1 MVVQTCEPDESARL
15 GRRELAEIGF
25 GEKIEDNKV
34 FFHRDCLLHMMS
46 RIIMDGKD
54 GTMQITGGSNRRG
67 TRKYY
72 KSLLLMNSKINR
84 IAGNARRTLLKDH
97 FIRDYPLS
105 YAPQATST
113 DRL

>member
-1 MVVQTCEPDESARL
+1 
-15 GRRELAEIGF
+15 
-25 GEKIEDNKV
+25 
-34 FFHRDCLLHMMS
+34 MMS
-46 RIIMDGKD
+46 RIIMDVKD
-54 GTMQITGGSNRRG
+54 GTMQITGGSDRRG

-84 IAGNARRTLLKDH
+84 ITGNARQTLLKDH

-113 DRL
+113 IFKNRLQRYWYIYSRISLQRHIAYPNFSFFFRCEM